1 MSLKSDGRDNVSG
14 DEEEFRDACSRTNEE
29 IVDELVNEQLKNL
42 SVQSDDEKLKDLAN
56 GVRNDEPTTSRLN
69 HSDEEEHEDF
79 ADCIDDIIDDEGLK
93 EAERD
98 LTDEQKKE
106 NKEKADKLKEQG
118 NELFKDGD
126 YIKASEL
133 YTTALMLCPVE
144 SYPNE
149 RAILYGN
156 RAAAKMKLNSNKA
169 AIEDCTK
176 ALLFNPN
183 YMKALIRRAKLYE
196 DTDKLDESL
205 EDYKKIQKLDPSNQ
219 EAGQAL
225 IRLSEAINERNEKLK
240 TEMLG
245 KLKDLGNMILKPF
258 GLSTNNFQM
267 QQDPSTG
274 SYSINFNQNPQ

>member
-29 IVDELVNEQLKNL
+29 IVDEMVNEHLKDL
-42 SVQSDDEKLKDLAN
+42 SVQSDDEKLKNLAN
-56 GVRNDEPTTSRLN
+56 GMVSEGPTTSRSN
-69 HSDEEEHEDF
+69 QSDDEHEDF

-118 NELFKDGD
+118 NELFKNGD

-133 YTTALMLCPVE
+133 YTSALMVCPVE
-144 SYPNE
+144 SCPNE

-183 YMKALIRRAKLYE
+183 YMKALIR
-196 DTDKLDESL
+196 
-205 EDYKKIQKLDPSNQ
+205 
-219 EAGQAL
+219 
-225 IRLSEAINERNEKLK
+225 
-240 TEMLG
+240 
-245 KLKDLGNMILKPF
+245 
-258 GLSTNNFQM
+258 
-267 QQDPSTG
+267 
-274 SYSINFNQNPQ
+274 